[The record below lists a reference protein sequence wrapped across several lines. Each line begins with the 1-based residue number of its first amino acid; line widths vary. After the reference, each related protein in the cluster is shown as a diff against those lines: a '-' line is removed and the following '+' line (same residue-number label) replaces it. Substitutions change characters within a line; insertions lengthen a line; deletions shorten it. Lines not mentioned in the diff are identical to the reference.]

1 MKFIIALF
9 MLALLVPGIAKADCN
24 CTGDAMKAQESFSGL
39 APATTMGLMSAL
51 ALAEVG
57 HQLVWDKHIDRGWY
71 FLIPVS
77 FVTYEFGK
85 GLYYSGRV
93 GIKLSR
99 GI

>member
-9 MLALLVPGIAKADCN
+9 MLALLVPGIAKADC
-24 CTGDAMKAQESFSGL
+24 KESFSGL